1 VSKAGG
7 LCVFS
12 ELGRKRKQVGERK
25 RPEMKC
31 VLSALARS
39 PRCGGGRRN
48 QQPDPV
54 YIDAG
59 KRGSGRRVGN
69 SLQAAAR
76 ARQLFFL
83 FCFTRFLLCV
93 SIDRAGTSIV

>member
-39 PRCGGGRRN
+39 ARCGGGRRN

-59 KRGSGRRVGN
+59 KRGSGRRVGAKQFAP
-69 SLQAAAR
+69 SR
-76 ARQLFFL
+76 RQGPATVLSVLFHTFPAL
-83 FCFTRFLLCV
+83 RV
-93 SIDRAGTSIV
+93 DRSSWD